1 MKKATLTTEQQRTEQ
16 QKEKGTW
23 GGKRAGAGRPPTG
36 RKRVCFQLTAAEKAS
51 VREFLT
57 DLRAGRVWV
66 SASKLEA
73 AYEDYAH
80 KALSLRSTEG
90 QAGAYRAMKAVGLL
104 RGMTAG
110 AVDGEM
116 RVRRKAWEKQRAE
129 EIRKQHEAWAA
140 KMDEIWQRW
149 QEAGRAEAESVEE

>member
-1 MKKATLTTEQQRTEQ
+1 MRKTKPKQT
-16 QKEKGTW
+16 KEKGTW
-23 GGKRAGAGRPPTG
+23 GGKREGAGRPPLG
-36 RKRVCFQLTAAEKAS
+36 RKRVCFQLSPGEKPVLRA
-51 VREFLT
+51 FLA
-57 DLRAGRVWV
+57 DLRAGKAWV

-116 RVRRKAWEKQRAE
+116 RVRRKAWEKQREE
-129 EIRKQHEAWAA
+129 EIRKQHEACVA
-140 KMDEIWQRW
+140 KMDEVWQKR
-149 QEAGRAEAESVEE
+149 QEAESVEE

>member
-1 MKKATLTTEQQRTEQ
+1 M
-16 QKEKGTW
+16 
-23 GGKRAGAGRPPTG
+23 
-36 RKRVCFQLTAAEKAS
+36 CFQLTAAEKAS

-57 DLRAGRVWV
+57 DLRAGRAWV

-116 RVRRKAWEKQRAE
+116 RVRRKAWKAQRLKEQEENLQRWHEKQDECWTKRMS
-129 EIRKQHEAWAA
+129 EIASRQA
-140 KMDEIWQRW
+140 K
-149 QEAGRAEAESVEE
+149 AT

>member
-1 MKKATLTTEQQRTEQ
+1 MKKATPNTEQQRTEQ

-23 GGKRAGAGRPPTG
+23 GGKREGAGRPPLG
-36 RKRVCFQLTAAEKAS
+36 RKRVSFQLTPAEKPVLRA
-51 VREFLT
+51 FLA
-57 DLRAGRVWV
+57 DLRAGKAWA

-73 AYEDYAH
+73 AYEEYAT
-80 KALSLRSTEG
+80 KALALHSEEG
-90 QAGAYRAMKAVGLL
+90 RNGAYRALKAVALL

-116 RVRRKAWEKQRAE
+116 RVRRKAWEKQREE
-129 EIRKQHEAWAA
+129 EIRKQREACVA
-140 KMDEIWQRW
+140 KLDEMWQRW